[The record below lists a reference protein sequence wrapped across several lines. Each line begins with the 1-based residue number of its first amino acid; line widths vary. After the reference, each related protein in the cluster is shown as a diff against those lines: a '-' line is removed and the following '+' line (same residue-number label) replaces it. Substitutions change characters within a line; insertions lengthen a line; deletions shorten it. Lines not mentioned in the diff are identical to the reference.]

1 MFDSDTY
8 RSTKSQLIIS
18 SLMVLFAIG
27 LYATPDAFAATYTVE
42 NAAGSSTPGCEP
54 DCFIPATLTISP
66 GDMVTFVN
74 NDSAAHVSLSG
85 SPADGSSGVWD
96 SSLVMMNSA
105 YTTPALDAGEYPYFC
120 IVHPWMTGLIIVD
133 ESGTSMPQGLVLESL
148 LINNKTSIHVM
159 GHASSSNVPV
169 TLSILS
175 PNGNIVAIIQTQP
188 DSSGFFDEII
198 DIDGPLWNQSGTYLI
213 KGKQGSAAIN
223 QATIEIYLT
232 TQNEPSEPKLELQI
246 TRGTIVES
254 QNNSSYLSG
263 DTISVSGTATG
274 KSSSTPVVITLFSP
288 NDNVVLIDQFYPKS
302 DGSYSI
308 TIGVGGAMWH
318 QTGNYNVEATYGSLK
333 ESEKFYFTA
342 TIKIINAPGSSTPGC
357 EPDCFVPSTL
367 RVAVG
372 DDIEFLNP
380 DTAAHTTT
388 SGTPGDGPDGEWDS
402 GLVMPG
408 SSYYVLIGSPP
419 GTTLPYFCMVHPW
432 MTGKIIVEGS
442 TSQSESSQAQDDAT
456 ERIAAAEAAVA
467 KAEEAAKVAEA
478 EAAARI
484 AEAEAAAKIAVSEAA
499 VKAAEEAARAAEQI
513 SEERIAAVAVNEKI
527 EISMDFTNDS
537 DVQQSFALIVQI
549 KDSNN
554 TTISLSHVTG
564 MLGAGQTLDQV
575 LSYTPTEAGT
585 YTVEKFLWD
594 NFADPSALTDSKE
607 TFSLTVS

>member
-1 MFDSDTY
+1 M
-8 RSTKSQLIIS
+8 
-18 SLMVLFAIG
+18 IG
-27 LYATPDAFAATYTVE
+27 LYATPEAFAEIYTIE
-42 NAAGSSTPGCEP
+42 NVQGSSTPGCEP
-54 DCFIPATLTISP
+54 NCFSPSTLTIST
-66 GDMVTFVN
+66 GNTVIFEN
-74 NDSAAHVSLSG
+74 NDTAAHTTTSG
-85 SPADGSSGVWD
+85 TPADGFSGVWD
-96 SSLVMMNSA
+96 SSLIMSGSSFVLPN
-105 YTTPALDAGEYPYFC
+105 LGLGEYPYFC
-120 IVHPWMTGLIIVD
+120 LVHPWMMGQINVV
-133 ESGTSMPQGLVLESL
+133 SGG
-148 LINNKTSIHVM
+148 
-159 GHASSSNVPV
+159 SSTP
-169 TLSILS
+169 
-175 PNGNIVAIIQTQP
+175 
-188 DSSGFFDEII
+188 
-198 DIDGPLWNQSGTYLI
+198 
-213 KGKQGSAAIN
+213 
-223 QATIEIYLT
+223 
-232 TQNEPSEPKLELQI
+232 EPKLELQI
-246 TRGTIVES
+246 TRGTTLES

-288 NDNVVLIDQFYPKS
+288 NDNIVDTRFLYTNS
-302 DGSYSI
+302 NGSYSI
-308 TIGVGGAMWH
+308 TLGVGGTMWG

-357 EPDCFVPSTL
+357 EPDCFIPSTL

-388 SGTPGDGPDGEWDS
+388 SGTPGEGPNGMWDS

-408 SSYYVLIGSPP
+408 SSYYVLVEPSDA

-442 TSQSESSQAQDDAT
+442 TSQSGSSQAQDDAT

-467 KAEEAAKVAEA
+467 KAEAAARIAEA

-499 VKAAEEAARAAEQI
+499 VKAAEEAARAAEQT
-513 SEERIAAVAVNEKI
+513 SEERIAAAAVNEKI

-594 NFADPSALTDSKE
+594 NLADPAALTDSKE